1 MEYKT
6 YLQMKTKVKKDLDL
20 EDETFISDAEMLGY
34 FNEAID
40 EAESDIL
47 GLAEDY
53 FLTKD
58 TIDLVSGTAEYDL
71 PTDIYANKI
80 RGLIY
85 SKDNLVYKIQRVREL
100 DKFEEI
106 GLILDNPN
114 MDATFQFLVTNPAG
128 DTPKIVFYPTP
139 PSNAAGAITIWYIRN
154 ATRLTGDTD
163 ECDIPEFTRFVEQF
177 VKVKCYEKE
186 GHPNLQLAMASLERY
201 RAQMVPTLREMV
213 PDNDNEVEQNYDP
226 YTEMN

>member
-6 YLQMKTKVKKDLDL
+6 YLDMATKVRKDLDL
-20 EDETFISDAEMLGY
+20 LDEIFISDSELMGY
-34 FNEAID
+34 FNEGID
-40 EAESDIL
+40 EAECEIL

-58 TIDLVSGTAEYDL
+58 TIDLVSGTDEYDL
-71 PTDIYANKI
+71 PTDIYANKV

-85 SKDNLVYKIQRVREL
+85 SKDGLIYKINKIREL

-106 GLILDNPN
+106 AYIANSTITDDL
-114 MDATFQFLVTNPAG
+114 FQFLVTNPAG
-128 DTPKIVFYPTP
+128 DTPKIVLYPTP
-139 PSNAAGAITIWYIRN
+139 SFSAVGAITIWYIRN
-154 ATRLTGDTD
+154 ATRMATNAD

-186 GHPNLQLAMASLERY
+186 GHPNTASALSSLESY
-201 RAQMVPTLREMV
+201 RRQMISTLREMI
-213 PDNDNEVEQNYDP
+213 PDNDNQIEQNFNP
-226 YTEMN
+226 YSEMN